1 MSNSG
6 SQNRAFGAPVRD
18 LSVNSLYSDNIVA
31 RVVSALEVTDGNL
44 AMIENDIFELQEL
57 VGANAEDLVSNA
69 EDIADLENNVLDLQ
83 FMHVLP
89 WFVKSNFVYGSSSG
103 NYDSDAID
111 TGAATLFTR
120 KISTMSTFY
129 SALLF
134 LPHRTSLTARHAG
147 VSPETDVAAVYVT
160 TNPLEST
167 RLTGFDMEWF
177 GGSMAAPYQT
187 LFGNSS
193 TFGRLYGTHIMPGAT
208 AECVVLS
215 TAESGFTL
223 EQIYLDNS
231 SSTTSIVMMFQ
242 KFRATGAGTLPDFT
256 FYGIQ

>member
-6 SQNRAFGAPVRD
+6 SQNRAFGTPVRD

-83 FMHVLP
+83 FMHILP
-89 WFVKSNFVYGSSSG
+89 WFVKSNFVYGSSIG

-111 TGAATLFTR
+111 TGVSTLFTR
-120 KISTMSTFY
+120 HVSTTSTFY

-134 LPHRTSLTARHAG
+134 LPHDSMLTARHAG
-147 VSPETDVAAVYVT
+147 VTPETDTAAVYVT
-160 TNPLEST
+160 TNPLEAT
-167 RLTGFDMEWF
+167 RLTGFNVEFF
-177 GGSMAAPYQT
+177 GSTSTMLYQT
-187 LFGNSS
+187 LLGNSS
-193 TFGRLYGTHIMPGAT
+193 NFGRLFGTRLMPPGGN
-208 AECVVLS
+208 CVVLT

-231 SSTTSIVMMFQ
+231 SSTTSIVMVFQ
-242 KFRATGAGTLPDFT
+242 KFRATMAATLPDFT